1 MGREMV
7 LSRTAI
13 RSLLKKQNNEQLIFE
28 VLTKLKQGNA
38 KEEPEISNEP
48 MMMCGL
54 KRTQEDMGFESP
66 ALNGKKVKINNGLR
80 EGNLVNMETQSLKLT
95 QYESSSPLQ
104 QENKENNNLIDMLAD
119 KFNFWKE
126 GEEEVEKKNFFV
138 DEKEVN
144 VGNVL
149 FNVDDFFS
157 I

>member
-1 MGREMV
+1 MV

-28 VLTKLKQGNA
+28 VLTKLKQGNT
-38 KEEPEISNEP
+38 KEEPEINNEP
-48 MMMCGL
+48 IMICGV
-54 KRTQEDMGFESP
+54 KRTLEDMGFESP
-66 ALNGKKVKINNGLR
+66 TANSKKIKINNGQR
-80 EGNLVNMETQSLKLT
+80 EGNLVNLETQSLKLT
-95 QYESSSPLQ
+95 QYESPLQ
-104 QENKENNNLIDMLAD
+104 QENKEHNNLIDMLAD

-126 GEEEVEKKNFFV
+126 GEEDVEKKNFFV

-144 VGNVL
+144 VGNAL

>member
-1 MGREMV
+1 MV

-28 VLTKLKQGNA
+28 VLTKLKQGNT
-38 KEEPEISNEP
+38 KEEPEINNEPP

-66 ALNGKKVKINNGLR
+66 TGNGKKVKINNGQR

-95 QYESSSPLQ
+95 HYESSPLQ
-104 QENKENNNLIDMLAD
+104 QENKESNNLIDMLAD
-119 KFNFWKE
+119 KFNFWNE

-138 DEKEVN
+138 DDKEVN
-144 VGNVL
+144 VGNAL